1 MIRLTKALAVAAVVV
16 LTIPSIASAL
26 GISIIS
32 SSLPDGGTLDVGGTV
47 TFTLAIENNAS
58 ADVFGLSADV
68 TGYDPI
74 ADTSGDLD
82 GNLSFQSGTS
92 VPQVLSQ
99 FSSGGAGFGGLEGP
113 NGGPQQNFFVSNVDP
128 QANTANLGTYLSVS
142 GVNNTGIN
150 DTGINGNSLSAGG
163 VHFQV
168 TFANTWTDLATSG
181 AGVKNLVLNF
191 GLTGVG
197 ALGVT
202 LPSTGETFNLT
213 VVPEPGTALL
223 MGLGLAGLAI
233 PRRS

>member
-1 MIRLTKALAVAAVVV
+1 MIRITKALAAAAVVV
-16 LTIPSIASAL
+16 LTLPSIASAL

-32 SSLPDGGTLDVGGTV
+32 SSVADGSTIDVGGSV
-47 TFTLAIENNAS
+47 TFTLAIENNAA

-74 ADTSGDLD
+74 ADTSGNLD
-82 GNLSFQSGTS
+82 GYLGFQSGTS

-142 GVNNTGIN
+142 GVNNSGIN
-150 DTGINGNSLSAGG
+150 DTGIAGNSLSAGD

-168 TFANTWTDLATSG
+168 TFVNTWADYNDG
-181 AGVKNLVLNF
+181 AGHKNLVLDF
-191 GLTGVG
+191 GLTGIG